1 MDLDAVISGLRQKL
15 QTMKSSTTPA
25 APAPT
30 VSTDHQDEQMPKKD
44 FQHVLKR
51 FSSEHSAA
59 ELQSNDANN
68 EKSKQEIPLKKTYSQ
83 DIQIVDGKE
92 EFRICFDEP
101 KAPAA
106 GVVQQPLQKRL
117 PDVSYQ
123 GHFIP

>member
-1 MDLDAVISGLRQKL
+1 MSA
-15 QTMKSSTTPA
+15 
-25 APAPT
+25 
-30 VSTDHQDEQMPKKD
+30 KKPNQRD

-51 FSSEHSAA
+51 FSSEH
-59 ELQSNDANN
+59 ELQTNDANN
-68 EKSKQEIPLKKTYSQ
+68 EKSKQKIPLKKTYSQ

-101 KAPAA
+101 KAPAV

-117 PDVSYQ
+117 PDVSHQ